1 MRGACNVWAA
11 IGTRAQRRLQAMVLT
26 SDEHPGTR
34 WAWQRDVTGSLTQA
48 TTGDLRRSN
57 EPNDST

>member
-1 MRGACNVWAA
+1 
-11 IGTRAQRRLQAMVLT
+11 MVLT